1 MTSQFASL
9 AEKGGLHDC
18 LSYLVSAK
26 VLDVISSD
34 RIQAASVNSSQPLD
48 VIVTELGLMRDLD
61 LVDALNKFLGVS
73 DFDTAKIVSDSVLI
87 EQLGV
92 AFLQAESIL
101 PIKTSDELV
110 CLLIADP
117 MNISAVNTVAF
128 AVEKPV
134 HVRVVS
140 RSVLSTEIEALSQTD
155 ILEDDGLDRG
165 QTSSSPDD
173 DIGRLQD
180 IASEAPVI
188 QFVARTIQDAVK
200 YKATDIHLEPT
211 PDALV
216 VRFRIDG
223 LLTEM
228 PIAPKA
234 MHAGVVTRIKVLS
247 RLNIAE
253 RRQPQDGRMRVAVR
267 GDNIDLRISILPT
280 INGESVV
287 LRVLDKSNIPL
298 DLDALGFEL
307 KAQRQLDE
315 LAARPNGIVLAT
327 GPTGSGKTTTLYA
340 MLRKIMSP
348 QLKVFT
354 IEDPVEYKLDG
365 AVQMQVNPEIGLG
378 FADALRS
385 VLRQDPD
392 VILVGEIRDKE
403 TAEIAIRA
411 SLTGHLVFST
421 LHTNSAMEAITRL
434 RDMGVDSFLLGA
446 TLRGIVAQR
455 LLRRSCCSCQGT
467 GIEVEQEG
475 EGKTCTE
482 CTGSGFNGR
491 RVTYEIASISQ
502 ELSEGISSGENTS
515 VVFSK
520 AVKNGFLPMITHAG
534 SLVVEGKTTMSE
546 VKRVVDIE
554 TQYDA

>member
-1 MTSQFASL
+1 MSSQFASL
-9 AEKGGLHDC
+9 SKIGGLNDC

-26 VLDVISSD
+26 ALDAISSD
-34 RIQAASVNSSQPLD
+34 RIQAASQNSSQPLD
-48 VIVTELGLMRDLD
+48 VIITELGLMRETD
-61 LVDALNKFLGVS
+61 LVDAFNGFLGVGN
-73 DFDTAKIVSDSVLI
+73 FDSKKIESDSILI
-87 EQLGV
+87 GQLGF
-92 AFLQAESIL
+92 AFLQAQSIL
-101 PIKTSDELV
+101 PIKISEDFVSLLV
-110 CLLIADP
+110 ADP
-117 MNISAVNTVAF
+117 MNVSAVNTVAF
-128 AVEKPV
+128 AVERPV
-134 HVRVVS
+134 HVRVIG
-140 RSVLSTEIEALSQTD
+140 RSTIAAEIEALSQSD
-155 ILEDDGLDRG
+155 VLEDETINGE
-165 QTSSSPDD
+165 QMSSVSEE

-188 QFVARTIQDAVK
+188 QFVTRTIQDAVTQ
-200 YKATDIHLEPT
+200 KATDIHLEPT
-211 PDALV
+211 PDALA

-223 LLTEM
+223 LLKEM

-234 MHAGVVTRIKVLS
+234 MHGGIVTRIKVLS

-253 RRQPQDGRMRVAVR
+253 RRQPQDGRMRVSVR

-298 DLDALGFEL
+298 DLGALGFEPE
-307 KAQRQLDE
+307 AQTQLGE
-315 LAARPNGIVLAT
+315 LAQRPNGIVLAT

-340 MLRKIMSP
+340 MLRKIMNP

-365 AVQMQVNPEIGLG
+365 AVQMQVNPDIELG

-455 LLRRSCCSCQGT
+455 LLRRSCGACVGT
-467 GIEVEQEG
+467 GVQVVQG
-475 EGKTCTE
+475 SEGKTCAD
-482 CTGSGFNGR
+482 CAGSGFKGR

-502 ELSEGISSGENTS
+502 ELSDGISSGES
-515 VVFSK
+515 ASLVFSK
-520 AVKNGFLPMITHAG
+520 AEKNGFLPMIKHAG
-534 SLVVEGKTTMSE
+534 SLVAEGKTTMSE

-554 TQYDA
+554 V